1 MPREIAVPGRT
12 KEILEQH
19 GFSFKKSLGQNFLI
33 DRNILDNIVRTA
45 GAGPEDGVLEIGP
58 GIGGLTEHF
67 AKAVK
72 QVEAFEIDGRLLPV
86 LEETMAP
93 YPNVRVWHEDILNV
107 DIREVLTEHMQNVE
121 EVIVTG
127 NLPYYVT
134 TPIIMNLLEQRLPI
148 TRMVFM
154 MQKEVAER
162 IAAGPG
168 SKNYG
173 SLSIAAQYF
182 ANPVKTMVVPKTVFM
197 PKPNVDS
204 AVVRFDIRE
213 RPPVEVEDEAYFFR
227 VVKAA
232 FAQRRKT
239 IWNNLQHNLT
249 GRDQRDEL
257 AAALEEAEIDPARR
271 GETLTMEE
279 FARLSSSVKQHHPS

>member
-12 KEILEQH
+12 KEILEHH
-19 GFSFKKSLGQNFLI
+19 GFSFKKSLGQNFLM
-33 DRNILDNIVRTA
+33 DRNILEKIVLA
-45 GAGPEDGVLEIGP
+45 SKAGPEDGVVEIGP

-67 AKAVK
+67 AKAAK

-93 YPNVRVWHEDILNV
+93 YPNVRIWNEDILNV
-107 DIREVLTEHMQNVE
+107 DIGRVLSENFKHVQD
-121 EVIVTG
+121 IIITG

-148 TRMVFM
+148 SRMVFM

-162 IAAGPG
+162 LAADPG
-168 SKNYG
+168 SKDYG

-182 ANPVKTMVVPKTVFM
+182 ADPVKTMVVPKTVFM

-204 AVVRFDIRE
+204 AVVRFEIRDT
-213 RPPVEVEDEAYFFR
+213 PPVEVEDETFFFR
-227 VVKAA
+227 VIKAA

-249 GRDQRDEL
+249 GRDRREEL
-257 AAALEEAEIDPARR
+257 AAALQEAEVDSGRR
-271 GETLTMEE
+271 GETLTMQE
-279 FARLSSSVKQHHPS
+279 FAHLSTSLKRHLPQ

>member
-1 MPREIAVPGRT
+1 MARDIAAPGRT
-12 KEILEQH
+12 KEILEHH

-33 DRNILDNIVRTA
+33 DRNILEKIVLTSKA
-45 GAGPEDGVLEIGP
+45 GAEDGVIEIGP

-67 AKAVK
+67 AKAAK

-93 YPNVRVWHEDILNV
+93 CKNVRIWNEDILNV
-107 DIREVLTEHMQNVE
+107 DIRRVLSENFKNVQDI
-121 EVIVTG
+121 IVTG

-148 TRMVFM
+148 SRMVFM

-162 IAAGPG
+162 LAAEPG
-168 SKNYG
+168 SKDYG

-182 ANPVKTMVVPKTVFM
+182 ADPVKTMVVPKTVFI

-204 AVVRFDIRE
+204 AVVRFEIRDT
-213 RPPVEVEDEAYFFR
+213 PPVEVEDEAFFFR
-227 VVKAA
+227 VIKAA

-249 GRDQRDEL
+249 GRDRREEL
-257 AAALEEAEIDPARR
+257 AAALQEAGIDSGRR
-271 GETLTMEE
+271 GETLTMQE
-279 FARLSSSVKQHHPS
+279 FARLSTFLKRHLH

>member
-1 MPREIAVPGRT
+1 M
-12 KEILEQH
+12 
-19 GFSFKKSLGQNFLI
+19 
-33 DRNILDNIVRTA
+33 
-45 GAGPEDGVLEIGP
+45 EIGP

-67 AKAVK
+67 AKAAK

-86 LEETMAP
+86 LQETMAP
-93 YPNVRVWHEDILNV
+93 YPNVRIWNEDILNV
-107 DIREVLTEHMQNVE
+107 DMRRVLSEDLQDVQ

-162 IAAGPG
+162 IAAEPG

-182 ANPVKTMVVPKTVFM
+182 AEPVKTMIVPKTVFV

-204 AVVRFDIRE
+204 AVVRFEIRDT
-213 RPPVEVEDEAYFFR
+213 PPVQVEDEAFFFR
-227 VVKAA
+227 VIKSA

-239 IWNNLQHNLT
+239 LWNNLQHNLT
-249 GRDQRDEL
+249 GREQREEL
-257 AAALEEAEIDPARR
+257 GAALQEAGIDSGRR
-271 GETLTMEE
+271 GETLTMQE
-279 FARLSSSVKQHHPS
+279 FARLSDSIQHRLHQR

>member
-1 MPREIAVPGRT
+1 MPREIAVPSRT
-12 KEILEQH
+12 KEILEEH

-33 DRNILDNIVRTA
+33 DRNILEKIVSAA
-45 GAGPEDGVLEIGP
+45 GAGPEDGVIEIGP
-58 GIGGLTEHF
+58 GIGGLTEQF

-72 QVEAFEIDGRLLPV
+72 QVEAFEIDGRLIPV
-86 LEETMAP
+86 LQKTMMP
-93 YPNVRVWHEDILNV
+93 YSNVRIWHEDILKADLEQV
-107 DIREVLTEHMQNVE
+107 LHEYMQEVED
-121 EVIVTG
+121 VIVAG

-134 TPIIMNLLEQRLPI
+134 TPIIMKLLEQRLPLS
-148 TRMVFM
+148 RMVFM
-154 MQKEVAER
+154 MQKEVADR
-162 IAAGPG
+162 IAADPG

-182 ANPVKTMVVPKTVFM
+182 SIPVKTMIVPKTVFV

-204 AVVRFDIRE
+204 AVVRFDLRKS
-213 RPPVEVEDEAYFFR
+213 PPVHVEEEAHFFQ

-249 GRDQRDEL
+249 GREQREEL
-257 AAALEEAEIDPARR
+257 AAALQEAEIDSGRR
-271 GETLTMEE
+271 GESLTMEE
-279 FARLSSSVKQHHPS
+279 YAKLSEALRKHIT